1 MKKSMDLTVL
11 SVKYGRLGK
20 LEKDGSRVT
29 HRHRPGEEDRKFVLF
44 ANGKVSGPYSY
55 VSDIEIN
62 NTRVVKRLAESG
74 YRVLFPNGKESEN
87 FAYIYPAEAD
97 GSHILDI
104 NTESEH
110 GQALLFPDVSQSAL
124 YFNISFLNNEGFRN
138 VIDFS
143 NRQYTMDCLGF
154 EGVRYTQSGKEIF
167 EYLQGKRKAS
177 ELDPNIF
184 LDEEVCDKLIK
195 FSPAAKR
202 SKIKQMVAQK
212 RAIAQQYHDS
222 RSNILINTMLN
233 RYNTAEQVAEPTHMT
248 TN

>member
-1 MKKSMDLTVL
+1 MRREKVLQGHALT
-11 SVKYGRLGK
+11 S
-20 LEKDGSRVT
+20 
-29 HRHRPGEEDRKFVLF
+29 
-44 ANGKVSGPYSY
+44 
-55 VSDIEIN
+55 
-62 NTRVVKRLAESG
+62 
-74 YRVLFPNGKESEN
+74 
-87 FAYIYPAEAD
+87 YPAEAD
-97 GSHILDI
+97 GSHIIDI

-110 GQALLFPDVSQSAL
+110 GQALLFPDGSQSAL

-184 LDEEVCDKLIK
+184 LDEEVCDRLIK

-222 RSNILINTMLN
+222 RSNILINIMEN
-233 RYNTAEQVAEPTHMT
+233 RYIHEQVAESTNMT